1 MQAVVKQ
8 QQSTSH
14 IRCIAKRI
22 VKLISFTLIQNTG
35 IEIQE
40 IALRVDVKMPKFSF
54 TDTRNRLSKFV
65 LEFLSILHFYDVLVL
80 YLQKLVKPGCNANY
94 SNYLAQMA

>member
-14 IRCIAKRI
+14 IHCIAKRI
-22 VKLISFTLIQNTG
+22 EKLISFTLIQNRG

-40 IALRVDVKMPKFSF
+40 IALRVDMKMSKFSF

-65 LEFLSILHFYDVLVL
+65 LESLSILHFYDVPYIVFT
-80 YLQKLVKPGCNANY
+80 KTGKTR
-94 SNYLAQMA
+94 M

>member
-22 VKLISFTLIQNTG
+22 VKVISFTLIQNRG

-40 IALRVDVKMPKFSF
+40 IALRVDMKMSKFSF

-65 LEFLSILHFYDVLVL
+65 LEFLSILHFYDVPCIVFT
-80 YLQKLVKPGCNANY
+80 KTGKTR
-94 SNYLAQMA
+94 M

>member
-22 VKLISFTLIQNTG
+22 VKLISFTLIQNRG

-40 IALRVDVKMPKFSF
+40 IALRVDMKMSKFSF

-65 LEFLSILHFYDVLVL
+65 LEFLSILHFYDVPYIVFT
-80 YLQKLVKPGCNANY
+80 KTGKTR
-94 SNYLAQMA
+94 M